1 MPKKVRLGTLE
12 LTLEEERQ
20 LILDNKIPS
29 QPVEQG
35 KEISDSI
42 DRQPDVVEE
51 SVRITPERPT
61 ETPERSIQNQ
71 LSDLFDLRD
80 QEEVFR
86 YVAPER
92 VIREAALQS
101 VESTRASA
109 ESYLVDLTIREIQR
123 KGQTR
128 TGGEGQT
135 TDAGRKSNKEEPDED
150 VEDKVDN
157 IYDPETEQPLK
168 SFLPS
173 QGGG

>member
-80 QEEVFR
+80 REEVFR

-101 VESTRASA
+101 IESTRASA
-109 ESYLVDLTIREIQR
+109 ESYIVDLTIREIQR
-123 KGQTR
+123 KGRPR
-128 TGGEGQT
+128 TGGEGPQK
-135 TDAGRKSNKEEPDED
+135 DAGRRSNQTTPDLEIQDKSDQVLDE
-150 VEDKVDN
+150 N
-157 IYDPETEQPLK
+157 GRRQIFQYL
-168 SFLPS
+168 